1 MRTNTSV
8 RGRRSHQKSRH
19 GCQQCKLRKVKCGE
33 EKPNCANCTR
43 HGVDCSYAHAA
54 RIEGSSSS
62 SCVQPT
68 SPGDASTMLSG
79 SPGSDGH
86 SQAATAAATDLAIA
100 DLELLHHFTTST
112 AYTFS
117 RHPILQSFWRVEVP
131 QIGFTAP
138 YTLRAILAL
147 SALHLAHLRPDQS
160 PSYIAQATIHHD
172 AALKL
177 ATPEMA
183 NITPDNSAPLFLF
196 SALSTFIWCAKP
208 LKPGN
213 FLLWENHE
221 IASWLVLIRGTGTI
235 LDFADEALKNGPLA
249 SMFSA
254 RARNRIAEPV
264 PQHQILEN
272 LRYLVMEDVPE
283 PHMAQVYGSVIDEM
297 NRPFVMC
304 LERNLRLETADVFS
318 WLLRVPHEFLLLLKD
333 YQPLAMVIF
342 GYFCVLLHQLEWM
355 WCMKGWSTHLLSQ
368 IYNKLSP
375 AYRAWIRWPIEQ
387 IGFLPPR

>member
-1 MRTNTSV
+1 MRASTQT

-33 EKPNCANCTR
+33 EKPSCINCRR
-43 HGVDCSYAHAA
+43 HGVTCSFAQ
-54 RIEGSSSS
+54 SP
-62 SCVQPT
+62 SCHDRSPSCNQVPT
-68 SPGDASTMLSG
+68 PQDNTRTIVSG
-79 SPGSDGH
+79 SPGSDGQ
-86 SQAATAAATDLAIA
+86 SQAAVAPDLAIA

-117 RHPILQSFWRVEVP
+117 HHPVLQSFWRVEVP

-138 YTLRAILAL
+138 YTLQAILAL
-147 SALHLAHLRPDQS
+147 SALHLATLRPERSQ
-160 PSYIAQATIHHD
+160 SYIAQANIHHE

-183 NITPDNSAPLFLF
+183 NITPENSAPLFLF

-208 LKPGN
+208 LKLGN
-213 FLLWENHE
+213 FLFWENHE

-254 RARNRIAEPV
+254 RARNRISEPV
-264 PQHQILEN
+264 PQHQVLEN
-272 LRYLVMEDVPE
+272 LRNLVMADVQE
-283 PHMAQVYGSVIDEM
+283 EHTANICNIVIDEM
-297 NRPFVMC
+297 NRPFILC
-304 LERNLRLETADVFS
+304 LERNLRLETADVFI

-333 YQPLAMVIF
+333 YQPLAMVIV
-342 GYFCVLLHQLEWM
+342 GYFCVVLHQLEWM
-355 WCMKGWSTHLLSQ
+355 WCMRGWSTHLLSQ
-368 IYNKLSP
+368 IYNQLSP